1 MIQNTYNNSNTNTN
15 IATQLPIPPSHINVN
30 KYAPEYA
37 RLIGHKP
44 KATKSANI
52 GLGGVKYK

>member
-1 MIQNTYNNSNTNTN
+1 MIS
-15 IATQLPIPPSHINVN
+15 PPNINVN